1 MYFLYNFYP
10 IFICT
15 VFKFCFFSPVLMLFR
30 HRKSL
35 ATLFKIIIFST
46 VLFRIEIDRDLLNFR
61 LHLNIPF
68 ILLDKLTRQLQ
79 YFTLQHVIG
88 ILHFLFSILNLS
100 SLFYIC
106 TSYVRAFQPIYRF

>member
-1 MYFLYNFYP
+1 MYCIQILF
-10 IFICT
+10 
-15 VFKFCFFSPVLMLFR
+15 FFSPVLMFFR

-46 VLFRIEIDRDLLNFR
+46 VLFRIEIDRNLLNFH

-79 YFTLQHVIG
+79 HFTLQHVIG

-100 SLFYIC
+100 TNLFHIC